1 MLLQAHSVGDKKA
14 CLCTWGMVKRLV
26 AGQNSTRAELSGSG
40 PIFSVVHVVA
50 QKRDV
55 EVYLIVSEFQNPFSP
70 FVDAMY
76 GTIEHFL
83 CFDFR
88 VSFPS
93 LPFLFFRPIW
103 FSNVII

>member
-1 MLLQAHSVGDKKA
+1 MLLQAHSVGDKAA

-55 EVYLIVSEFQNPFSP
+55 EVYLIVSEFQNSFSP
-70 FVDAMY
+70 LSTLCMALSSIFFAS
-76 GTIEHFL
+76 TSEFL
-83 CFDFR
+83 FLL
-88 VSFPS
+88 FP
-93 LPFLFFRPIW
+93 FFFFRPIW
-103 FSNVII
+103 FSNVIL